1 MERVRT
7 VFNHDTAHAYPEL
20 TTARVEFQ
28 SGRALI
34 RTAPG
39 DVIQLH
45 PGLAPEFDAIVDH
58 YRSLGI
64 ACADEIIWDTSPEV
78 ISEFPD
84 AEWSIYIFARAHH
97 GLRPNDV
104 RLAATEMFDRKNEFV
119 PWCESL
125 GFPVPETLPFD
136 RGGTPNLDGLE
147 YPLYVKASWAT
158 GGLGVVECGDRAEV
172 ASAVAAMDT
181 DYQLQ
186 RRVPADRWV
195 NVLYEAKGGTA
206 QHLVTTEQRIDRSTW
221 VGSRY
226 PSEYDPRR
234 VTDPA
239 AAAMA
244 LRGIEGPFGIDVGVI
259 ESGDDIDF
267 VIIEAN
273 PRLNASTYF
282 WWTAERV
289 GAAQWMGAKIP
300 SRHRRLEPLLAAIED
315 LIYVPQSGTGVII
328 GQWNT
333 LSDGKVGVLFAGT
346 EAQQDGL
353 YAEVARRLE

>member
-1 MERVRT
+1 MERLRT

-20 TTARVEFQ
+20 SEARIAFQ

-45 PGLAPEFDAIVDH
+45 PGLAPEFDAIVEH
-58 YRSLGI
+58 YRGLGI
-64 ACADEIIWDTSPEV
+64 ECANEVVWDTSPEV
-78 ISEFPD
+78 ISEFPG
-84 AEWSIYIFARAHH
+84 AEWSIFIFARAHH
-97 GLRPNDV
+97 GLRPNNV

-119 PWCESL
+119 PWCKNL
-125 GFPVPETLPFD
+125 GFPVPQTIAFE
-136 RGGTPNLDGLE
+136 RGGTPDLDGLE

-158 GGLGVVECGDRAEV
+158 GGLGVVECSDQADV
-172 ASAVAAMDT
+172 VSAVAAMDS

-186 RRVPADRWV
+186 RTVPADRWV
-195 NVLYEAKGGTA
+195 NILYEAERGTA
-206 QHLVTTEQRIDRSTW
+206 KHLVTTEQRIDRSVW

-234 VTDPA
+234 VTDPV

-244 LRGIEGPFGIDVGVI
+244 LKGIEGPFGIDVGVI
-259 ESGDDIDF
+259 ERGGDVEF

-282 WWTAERV
+282 WWAAERI
-289 GAAQWMGAKIP
+289 GAAQWMGAKLP
-300 SRHRRLEPLLAAIED
+300 TRHRRLEPLLAAIED
-315 LIYVPQSGTGVII
+315 LTYLPQSGEGIVI

-333 LSDGKVGVLFAGT
+333 LSDGKVGVLFAGNKD
-346 EAQQDGL
+346 QQDGL
-353 YAEVARRLE
+353 YAEVTRRLG